1 MHILGISA
9 GTLNGNSEVLLK
21 AALQAAEQALPGLTT
36 SMARIRYMRS
46 PRNGRPLPQSIV
58 PHITTYRPDAPGTDD
73 VDDRPALYDAIMKAD
88 AIIVSTPV
96 YSHLPPGH
104 IKCFIDDTLG
114 PGADI
119 ALALATDEEGQ
130 GLGRKP
136 KSSID
141 PRLYKARVSAFMVV
155 AGSPE
160 DMPEQWTLGLVGL
173 HQSMYSIQA
182 TTVDQACFAG
192 YGPPGSVCSDE
203 KNTIARAQL
212 LGQRVVSQ
220 LGQPVGAAQYL
231 GESQEGSCPYCHL
244 LTISFFGGGDKI
256 MCTTCGARGR
266 LLVLP
271 GGSFK
276 PEWEQDSGV
285 SHLTL
290 KGKRKHVDDLIVNSQ
305 IGMPEKDAQKKY
317 TYWKE
322 LDIALVG
329 DARHQKSTL

>member
-1 MHILGISA
+1 MHVLGISA

-21 AALQAAEQALPGLTT
+21 AALQAAEQAHPGLTT
-36 SMARIRYMRS
+36 SMARIRYMRA
-46 PRNGRPLPQSIV
+46 PRNGAPLAQSIV
-58 PHITTYRPDAPGTDD
+58 PHITTYRPGAPGSDD
-73 VDDRPALYDAIMKAD
+73 VDDRPALYEAIMRAD

-119 ALALATDEEGQ
+119 ALALATDEEGN

-136 KSSID
+136 RSAID

-155 AGSPE
+155 AGSPG

-203 KNTIARAQL
+203 SNTVARAQL
-212 LGQRVVSQ
+212 LGKRVVSQ
-220 LGQPVGAAQYL
+220 LGLAVGAAEFL
-231 GESQEGSCPYCHL
+231 GDSQEGSCPYCHL
-244 LTISFFGGGDKI
+244 LTISFLAKSDI

-266 LLVLP
+266 LTVSAD
-271 GGSFK
+271 GSFK

-285 SHLTL
+285 SHLTM
-290 KGKRKHVDDLIVNSQ
+290 KGKRKHVDDLIVNSLK
-305 IGMPEKDAQKKY
+305 GMPDQEAQKRY
-317 TYWKE
+317 TYWKDLE
-322 LDIALVG
+322 VPLVG
-329 DARHQKSTL
+329 SALSQNSAL

>member
-1 MHILGISA
+1 MHVLGISA

-21 AALQAAEQALPGLTT
+21 AALQAAEQAHPGLTT
-36 SMARIRYMRS
+36 SMARIRYMRA
-46 PRNGRPLPQSIV
+46 PRNGAPLAQSIV
-58 PHITTYRPDAPGTDD
+58 PHITTYRPGAPGSDD
-73 VDDRPALYDAIMKAD
+73 VDDRPALYEAIMRAD

-119 ALALATDEEGQ
+119 ALALATDEEGN

-136 KSSID
+136 RSAID

-155 AGSPE
+155 AGSPG

-203 KNTIARAQL
+203 SNTVARAQL
-212 LGQRVVSQ
+212 LGKRVVSQ
-220 LGQPVGAAQYL
+220 LGLPVGAAEFL
-231 GESQEGSCPYCHL
+231 GESQEGSCPYCHGVARRL
-244 LTISFFGGGDKI
+244 VQARVGAGLGGEPPYDEGKAETRRRLDRQLSEGHAGSRGPEAIHILERLGGCACWKYNDSKV
-256 MCTTCGARGR
+256 GAVGH
-266 LLVLP
+266 
-271 GGSFK
+271 G
-276 PEWEQDSGV
+276 
-285 SHLTL
+285 HLTEYL
-290 KGKRKHVDDLIVNSQ
+290 MRGW
-305 IGMPEKDAQKKY
+305 
-317 TYWKE
+317 T
-322 LDIALVG
+322 
-329 DARHQKSTL
+329 

>member
-21 AALQAAEQALPGLTT
+21 AALQAAEQAAPGTTT
-36 SMARIRYMRS
+36 SMARIRYMQA
-46 PRNGRPLPQSIV
+46 PRNGKPISQSIV
-58 PHITTYRPDAPGTDD
+58 PHITTYKPGAPGSDD
-73 VDDRPALYDAIMKAD
+73 IDERPELYEAIMEAD
-88 AIIVSTPV
+88 AIIISTPV

-119 ALALATDEEGQ
+119 SLALASDEEGK

-136 KSSID
+136 RAAID

-155 AGSPE
+155 AGSPAE
-160 DMPEQWTLGLVGL
+160 MPEQWTLGLVAL

-182 TTVDQACFAG
+182 TTVDQACFKG
-192 YGPPGSVCSDE
+192 YGPPGSVCADE
-203 KNTIARAQL
+203 ENTIIRAQL

-220 LGQPVGAAQYL
+220 LGHPVGEAQFL

-244 LTISFFGGGDKI
+244 LTISFTQKDNI

-266 LLVLP
+266 LLVSTD
-271 GGSFK
+271 GSFK
-276 PEWEQDSGV
+276 PEWETDSAV

-290 KGKRKHVDDLIVNSQ
+290 KGKRKHVDDLIVNARKYLPDQDVQ
-305 IGMPEKDAQKKY
+305 IKY
-317 TYWKE
+317 AYWKQ
-322 LDIALVG
+322 LDIKMIG
-329 DARHQKSTL
+329 GGH